1 MSIVTRLAAAAAV
14 ALSFAVAPLSAHAE
28 KFGDGGKIRMM
39 ASPYGTQSFIP
50 FVIKKYKLDEKY
62 GFDLE
67 RISFADSKA
76 SSAALQTGGA
86 EMAILDWTGL
96 SLMRN
101 AGLDVIGIA
110 PFLTYVSVIVVPA
123 DSPIQGIQ
131 DLKGKK
137 FGIFS
142 RTSSDWILVDAAA
155 RKKHGLDLAK
165 EGELQEGAPTLLR
178 GALEQ
183 GNIDATIMFSS
194 ISPDMIASGKFKG
207 IFTIRDVTEEL
218 GLPLAPYL
226 MIASTERYAKEKPQN
241 VKAFVAAYQEVV
253 EILKT
258 DQSVWDEQGAN
269 MKLSGE
275 ALTVYRDQ
283 IRRDLLKSFTPET
296 SDTLKKTFAILKET
310 AGSQALGMQELPETI
325 LTLEFQ

>member
-28 KFGDGGKIRMM
+28 KVGDGGKIRMM

-123 DSPIQGIQ
+123 DSPIQGIA

-155 RKKHGLDLAK
+155 RKKYGLDLAK
-165 EGELQEGAPTLLR
+165 EAELQEGAPTLLR

-283 IRRDLLKSFTPET
+283 IRRDLLTSFTPET

-310 AGSQALGMQELPETI
+310 AGSEALGMQELPETI

>member
-28 KFGDGGKIRMM
+28 KVGDGGKIRMM

-50 FVIKKYKLDEKY
+50 FVIEKYKLDEKY

-155 RKKHGLDLAK
+155 RKKYGLDLAK
-165 EGELQEGAPTLLR
+165 EAELQEGAPTLLR

-310 AGSQALGMQELPETI
+310 AGSEALGMQELPETI

>member
-1 MSIVTRLAAAAAV
+1 MSIITRLAAAAAV

-28 KFGDGGKIRMM
+28 KVGDGGKIRMM

-142 RTSSDWILVDAAA
+142 RTSSDWILVNAAA
-155 RKKHGLDLAK
+155 RKKYGLDLAK
-165 EGELQEGAPTLLR
+165 EAELQEGAPTLLR

-310 AGSQALGMQELPETI
+310 AGSEALGMQELPETI

>member
-14 ALSFAVAPLSAHAE
+14 ALSVFAAPLAAHAQ
-28 KFGDGGKIRMM
+28 KIGDGGKIRMM

-86 EMAILDWTGL
+86 ELAILDWTGL

-101 AGLDVIGIA
+101 AGIDVIGVA
-110 PFLTYVSVIVVPA
+110 PFLTYVSVIVVPEN
-123 DSPIQGIQ
+123 SPIKGIP

-155 RKKHGLDLAK
+155 RKKYNLDLSREA
-165 EGELQEGAPTLLR
+165 ELQEGAPTLLR
-178 GALEQ
+178 GSLEQ

-194 ISPDMIASGKFKG
+194 ISPDMIASGKYKG

-226 MIASTERYAKEKPQN
+226 MVASTERYAKEKPQN
-241 VKAFVAAYQEVV
+241 VKAFVAAYKEVV
-253 EILKT
+253 EILNT

-283 IRRDLLKSFTPET
+283 IRRDLLKSFTPDT
-296 SDTLKKTFAILKET
+296 SDTLKKTFDILKET
-310 AGSQALGMQELPETI
+310 AGTKALGMEKMPETI

>member
-1 MSIVTRLAAAAAV
+1 MSIITRLAAAAAV
-14 ALSFAVAPLSAHAE
+14 VLSCALAPLPAHAE
-28 KFGDGGKIRMM
+28 KIGDGGKIRMM

-62 GFDLE
+62 GFELE

-101 AGLDVIGIA
+101 AGLDVIGVA

-123 DSPIQGIQ
+123 DSPIKGIA

-155 RKKHGLDLAK
+155 RKNHGLDLAK
-165 EGELQEGAPTLLR
+165 EAELQEGAPTLLR

-183 GNIDATIMFSS
+183 GSIDATIMFSS
-194 ISPDMIASGKFKG
+194 ISPDMIASGKYKG
-207 IFTIRDVTEEL
+207 IFTIRDVTEDL

-269 MKLSGE
+269 MKLAGE

-283 IRRDLLKSFTPET
+283 IRRDLLTTFTPET

-310 AGSQALGMQELPETI
+310 AGSEALGMQELPETI

>member
-1 MSIVTRLAAAAAV
+1 MSLLTRLAAAAAV
-14 ALSFAVAPLSAHAE
+14 ALSFAIALLPAQAQ
-28 KFGDGGKIRMM
+28 KIGDGGKIRIM

-62 GFDLE
+62 GFELE

-86 EMAILDWTGL
+86 ELAIFDWTGL
-96 SLMRN
+96 ALMRN
-101 AGLDVIGIA
+101 AGIDVIGVA
-110 PFLTYVSVIVVPA
+110 PFLTYVSVIVVPT
-123 DSPIQGIQ
+123 DSPVTGIP

-137 FGIFS
+137 LGIFS

-155 RKKHGLDLAK
+155 RKKHGIDLAR
-165 EGELQEGAPTLLR
+165 EAELQEGAPTLLR

-183 GNIDATIMFSS
+183 GQLDATIMFSS

-207 IFTIRDVTEEL
+207 IFTIRDVTEDL

-226 MIASTERYAKEKPQN
+226 MVASTERYAKEKPQN
-241 VKAFVAAYQEVV
+241 VKAFVAAYKEVV
-253 EILKT
+253 DILMT

-283 IRRDLLKSFTPET
+283 IRRDLLKSFAPET
-296 SDTLKKTFAILKET
+296 SDTLKKTFDILKET
-310 AGSQALGMQELPETI
+310 AGTEALGMETMPETI
-325 LTLEFQ
+325 LTLDFQ

>member
-1 MSIVTRLAAAAAV
+1 MSLATRLAAAAALALAVV
-14 ALSFAVAPLSAHAE
+14 AAPLAAHAQ
-28 KFGDGGKIRMM
+28 KMGDGGKIRMM

-62 GFDLE
+62 GFELE
-67 RISFADSKA
+67 RISFADAKA

-86 EMAILDWTGL
+86 ELAILDWTGL
-96 SLMRN
+96 ALMRN
-101 AGLDVIGIA
+101 AGIDVIGVA
-110 PFLTYVSVIVVPA
+110 PFLTYVSVIVVPEN
-123 DSPIQGIQ
+123 SPIKGIP
-131 DLKGKK
+131 DLKDKK

-155 RKKHGLDLAK
+155 RKKYGLDLAK
-165 EGELQEGAPTLLR
+165 EAELQEGAPTLLR

-194 ISPDMIASGKFKG
+194 ISPDMIASGKYKA
-207 IFTIRDVTEEL
+207 IFTIRDVTAEL
-218 GLPLAPYL
+218 GLPPAPYL
-226 MIASTERYAKEKPQN
+226 MVASTERYAKEKPQN
-241 VKAFVAAYQEVV
+241 VKAFVAAYKEVV
-253 EILKT
+253 DILKT

-283 IRRDLLKSFTPET
+283 IRRDLLKSFTPDTSET
-296 SDTLKKTFAILKET
+296 LTKTFEILKET
-310 AGSQALGMQELPETI
+310 AGTKALGMDKMPETI
-325 LTLEFQ
+325 LTLDFQ

>member
-1 MSIVTRLAAAAAV
+1 MSILTRAAAAAAV
-14 ALSFAVAPLSAHAE
+14 ALSCLLAPLAAHAE
-28 KFGDGGKIRMM
+28 KIGDGGKIRMM

-67 RISFADSKA
+67 RISFADAKA

-123 DSPIQGIQ
+123 DSPIQGIA

-155 RKKHGLDLAK
+155 RKNHGLDLAK
-165 EGELQEGAPTLLR
+165 EAELQEGAPTLLR

-194 ISPDMIASGKFKG
+194 ISPDMIASGKYKG
-207 IFTIRDVTEEL
+207 IFTIRDVTEDL

-226 MIASTERYAKEKPQN
+226 MIATTERYAKEKPQN
-241 VKAFVAAYQEVV
+241 VKAFVAAYKEVV
-253 EILKT
+253 EILKS

-283 IRRDLLKSFTPET
+283 IRRDLLTSFTPET

-310 AGSQALGMQELPETI
+310 VGSDALGMQELPETI

>member
-28 KFGDGGKIRMM
+28 KVGDGGKIRMM

-155 RKKHGLDLAK
+155 RKKYGLDLAK
-165 EGELQEGAPTLLR
+165 EAELQEGAPTLLR

-194 ISPDMIASGKFKG
+194 ISPDMIASGKYKG
-207 IFTIRDVTEEL
+207 IFTIRDVTEDL

-226 MIASTERYAKEKPQN
+226 MIATTERYAEEKPQN

-283 IRRDLLKSFTPET
+283 IRRDLLTSFTPET
-296 SDTLKKTFAILKET
+296 SDTLKKTFVILKET
-310 AGSQALGMQELPETI
+310 AGSEALGMQDLPETI